1 MVAMG
6 VGRRPLIVREL
17 DAPSP
22 ILCLY
27 RPAAPNKATL
37 MTQILG
43 VEIPEVTLPGKVDA
57 PEEASLPWGVQDVQ
71 EKKSKTFHERVQG

>member
-1 MVAMG
+1 
-6 VGRRPLIVREL
+6 
-17 DAPSP
+17 
-22 ILCLY
+22 
-27 RPAAPNKATL
+27 